1 MDCRISSEVKLCT
14 GNDPVFFPT
23 LFIGLPFG
31 QSPIKKLKAASP
43 VQEKDKTADGSG
55 FPSPSAALLLNV
67 FLFEREWWV
76 ITDENGSGKGT
87 KIIFLSEVI
96 SPILSPKKHQK
107 LIA

>member
-1 MDCRISSEVKLCT
+1 MECRISSEVKLCT
-14 GNDPVFFPT
+14 GNDPIFFSN
-23 LFIGLPFG
+23 PFYCAALRAKPN
-31 QSPIKKLKAASP
+31 QKMEAASP

-67 FLFEREWWV
+67 FLFERKWWV